1 MAFGP
6 PGNSH
11 NGEIWWLLP
20 NEIGTS
26 AAVVENPPTRRG
38 CNSTEAL
45 GGHINSGP

>member
-26 AAVVENPPTRRG
+26 AAVVENPP
-38 CNSTEAL
+38 L
-45 GGHINSGP
+45 GVVVTVQRLLADI